1 MPIRS
6 AGLDDWESVSYISR
20 IAGYDDYINEMGVS
34 YLGNRDVYLY
44 ESEGVIKGF
53 IKIENVF
60 GKSQWLSGLRVHP
73 DYRRSGIALD
83 LTDFALRKAEE
94 DKLHISRLLI
104 EERNAPSLN
113 LAAKCGFTKRDC
125 YYFLNGSPVPTGI
138 GSNCMPEAGTIVDIG
153 WKFAEIDEI
162 PRSLV
167 VFIAS
172 GEWVFM
178 KFGDHYH
185 SACTGTPDF
194 SLTGKGETCVIRKH
208 MTPGLMKYVI
218 PEFPSACVFEKRI
231 G

>member
-1 MPIRS
+1 MPIRC
-6 AGLDDWESVSYISR
+6 AELGDWGPISYISR

-34 YLGNRDVYLY
+34 YIANRDVYLY

-73 DYRRSGIALD
+73 DYRRSGIALE

-94 DKLHISRLLI
+94 DGLRTSRLLI
-104 EERNAPSLN
+104 EEHNAPSLN
-113 LAAKCGFTKRDC
+113 LSAKCGFTKRDC

-138 GSNCMPEAGTIVDIG
+138 EKDCMPVSGTVVDIG
-153 WKFAEIDEI
+153 WKFAEIGEI
-162 PRSLV
+162 PSNLI
-167 VFIAS
+167 VFIES

-178 KFGDHYH
+178 KFGDRYH
-185 SACTGTPDF
+185 AACAGTHDF
-194 SLTGKGETCVIRKH
+194 SLAGKGETCVNHRH
-208 MTPGLMKYVI
+208 MTPGLMKYI
-218 PEFPSACVFEKRI
+218 MPEFPSACLFEKRI